1 MGRIVELA
9 FSRLRLAAFRLPN
22 WTKRRTYRASYGDG
36 ESQQRLPEG
45 GVMPSRKLL
54 AEMGKFNQELMNAGV
69 FLGADGLHAS
79 SKGKRV
85 RFIRIRS

>member
-1 MGRIVELA
+1 
-9 FSRLRLAAFRLPN
+9 
-22 WTKRRTYRASYGDG
+22 
-36 ESQQRLPEG
+36 
-45 GVMPSRKLL
+45 MPSRKLL